1 MTDHPNFREAALAC
15 YSMLRGFFNSMD
27 AETAECSKRFL
38 CEVRIVSFFHMIFI
52 LMFFPLCLSLI
63 ITYVNFQA
71 AEQAASRPG
80 ELGYTIALA
89 ARYLDFHIQYSIN
102 AIILDLKI
110 YVELFM

>member
-27 AETAECSKRFL
+27 AETSECSKRFL
-38 CEVRIVSFFHMIFI
+38 CEVRIVSFLCNTI
-52 LMFFPLCLSLI
+52 PLYLSFI
-63 ITYVNFQA
+63 ITYVYFQA

-89 ARYLDFHIQYSIN
+89 ARYLHFHMQYSIY
-102 AIILDLKI
+102 KR
-110 YVELFM
+110 YS

>member
-27 AETAECSKRFL
+27 AETSECSKRFL

-52 LMFFPLCLSLI
+52 IYDSTMFVIDYYLCF
-63 ITYVNFQA
+63 FQA

-89 ARYLDFHIQYSIN
+89 ARYLNFHIQYPIN
-102 AIILDLKI
+102 DNRNDVET
-110 YVELFM
+110 YVKWFV

>member
-1 MTDHPNFREAALAC
+1 
-15 YSMLRGFFNSMD
+15 MLQKIFVWGKNCIIFSHD
-27 AETAECSKRFL
+27 
-38 CEVRIVSFFHMIFI
+38 FHFDVFTI
-52 LMFFPLCLSLI
+52 PLCLSLI
-63 ITYVNFQA
+63 ITYVYFQA

-102 AIILDLKI
+102 AIRNDLKI